1 MVDGKHP
8 RSAGHRLVI
17 RQKTTPGAATTGVKQ
32 ESQEA
37 QKGNFTMQTKPQT
50 VKSLSTRIGGQPVR
64 IVLRGQLPQTAV
76 QRLITAAIR
85 CGWTK
90 PMGGVA

>member
-1 MVDGKHP
+1 
-8 RSAGHRLVI
+8 
-17 RQKTTPGAATTGVKQ
+17 
-32 ESQEA
+32 
-37 QKGNFTMQTKPQT
+37 MQAKPQT
-50 VKSLSTRIGGQPVR
+50 VKSIHTRIGGQPVR

-90 PMGGVA
+90 PITGGVA